1 MTNVEYLLL
10 TDNQFTGSIPTEID
24 LLTNAES
31 LDLDFNQFTG
41 SLPTEIGL
49 LANVGYLLLVNDNVF
64 TGSVAT
70 EIGLLT
76 NGESLLGLSGNLL
89 SGSFPIEIG
98 LMAGIGHLFLSDN
111 SFTAHRVLF
120 TARWRAGVCT
130 SETQKSATIHLHE
143 ATHELSVRGQAN
155 VSVSSVWARVW
166 ADSRTVES
174 CPR

>member
-111 SFTAHRVLF
+111 SFTAHRILF
-120 TARWRAGVCT
+120 AALACRCLYIRNAKISHYSFAR
-130 SETQKSATIHLHE
+130 S
-143 ATHELSVRGQAN
+143 N
-155 VSVSSVWARVW
+155 ARVVS
-166 ADSRTVES
+166 AGTGQCVGVVGVGAGMG
-174 CPR
+174 